1 MGREASC
8 TARVGAETE
17 EVAAL
22 LESTTV
28 VLRGAIKRKWDIAA
42 LLNLRVEG
50 GELRFDAGENGE
62 EAVALVLG
70 EKEAGKWLKKLQT
83 PPPTLAAKLG
93 VSADNPAL
101 LIGPTVG
108 TLDPALAEALAG
120 GITTNLREA
129 RMLVAV
135 LSNPSELPRMAEFH
149 ADMICK
155 TVWVVHPKG
164 PEASPSDTEVR
175 LAMRNWGYVDNKTSA
190 VSDKLTATRYVLTQ
204 PPAKKRVRNR

>member
-8 TARVGAETE
+8 TARVGAETAE
-17 EVAAL
+17 EATAL

-28 VLRGAIKRKWDIAA
+28 VLRGEIKRKWEIAA
-42 LLNLRVEG
+42 LQNLRVEG
-50 GELRFDAGENGE
+50 EELKFDAGD
-62 EAVALVLG
+62 EAVTLVLG
-70 EKEAGKWLKKLQT
+70 EKEAGRWLKKLQT

-93 VSADNPAL
+93 ISAENPAL

-108 TLDPALAEALAG
+108 ALDPALAEALAG
-120 GITTNLREA
+120 GITTNVREA

-135 LSNPSELPRMAEFH
+135 LSKASELPRMAEFH

-164 PEASPSDTEVR
+164 PDADPSDAEVR
-175 LAMRNWGYVDNKTSA
+175 TAMRGWGYVDNKSSA
-190 VSDKLTATRYVLTQ
+190 VSDRLTATRWVLTQ

>member
-8 TARVGAETE
+8 TARVGQEAAE
-17 EVAAL
+17 VDAL

-28 VLRGAIKRKWDIAA
+28 VLRGALKRRWDIAA
-42 LLNLRVEG
+42 LQNLSVEG
-50 GELRFDAGENGE
+50 EELRFDADGD
-62 EAVALVLG
+62 AVALVLG
-70 EKEAGKWLKKLQT
+70 EKEAQRWLKKLQT

-93 VSADNPAL
+93 VSAENPAL

-120 GITTNLREA
+120 GITTNVREA

-135 LSNPSELPRMAEFH
+135 LSKPSELERMAEFH
-149 ADMICK
+149 ATMICK
-155 TVWVVHPKG
+155 TVWVVYPKG
-164 PEASPSDTEVR
+164 PGASPSEAEVR
-175 LAMRNWGYVDNKTSA
+175 TAMRGWGYVDNKTSA

>member
-1 MGREASC
+1 MGREAAC
-8 TARVGAETE
+8 TARVGTETAEVT
-17 EVAAL
+17 AL

-28 VLRGAIKRKWDIAA
+28 VLRGAIRRKWEIAA
-42 LLNLRVEG
+42 LQNLRVEG
-50 GELRFDAGENGE
+50 EELRFEVGD
-62 EAVALVLG
+62 EAAALVLG

-108 TLDPALAEALAG
+108 SLDPALAEALAG
-120 GITTNLREA
+120 GITTNMREA

-135 LSNPSELPRMAEFH
+135 LSNSSELPRMAEFH

-164 PEASPSDTEVR
+164 PGANPSDAEVR
-175 LAMRNWGYVDNKTSA
+175 SAMRGWGYVDNKTSA
-190 VSDKLTATRYVLTQ
+190 VSDRLTATRYVLTT

>member
-1 MGREASC
+1 MGREARC
-8 TARVGAETE
+8 TARVGDQSAEVT
-17 EVAAL
+17 AL

-28 VLRGAIKRKWDIAA
+28 VLRGDLKHKWDIAT
-42 LLNLRVEG
+42 LQNLRVDDG
-50 GELRFDAGENGE
+50 ALRFEAGDD
-62 EAVALVLG
+62 AVALQLG
-70 EKEAGKWLKKLQT
+70 EPEAGKWLKKLQT

-93 VSADNPAL
+93 VSAANPAL

-135 LSNPSELPRMAEFH
+135 ISKPGELQRMADFH

-164 PEASPSDTEVR
+164 PGANPSDADVR
-175 LAMRNWGYVDNKTSA
+175 LELRARGYVDNKTSA
-190 VSDKLTATRYVLTQ
+190 VSDKLTATRYVLSE

>member
-1 MGREASC
+1 MGREARC
-8 TARVGAETE
+8 TAQIGTQAADVT
-17 EVAAL
+17 AL

-28 VLRGAIKRKWDIAA
+28 VLRGELKCKWDISS
-42 LLNLRVEG
+42 LQNLRVEAG
-50 GELRFDAGENGE
+50 GALRFEAGDDA
-62 EAVALVLG
+62 VTLQLG
-70 EKEAGKWLKKLQT
+70 EPEAGKWLKKLQT

-93 VSADNPAL
+93 VSAASPAL

-120 GITTNLREA
+120 CITTNVREA

-135 LSNPSELPRMAEFH
+135 ISKRDELARMADFH

-155 TVWVVHPKG
+155 TVWVVHAKG
-164 PEASPSDTEVR
+164 PGANPSDSDVR
-175 LAMRNWGYVDNKTSA
+175 LELRARGYVDNKTTA
-190 VSDKLTATRYVLTQ
+190 VSERLTATRYVLSE

>member
-1 MGREASC
+1 MGREALC
-8 TARVGAETE
+8 TARVGNETAE
-17 EVAAL
+17 VNAL

-28 VLRGAIKRKWDIAA
+28 VLRGALKRKWEIAA
-42 LLNLRVEG
+42 LQNLRVEG
-50 GELRFDAGENGE
+50 EELRFEIGE

-108 TLDPALAEALAG
+108 SLDPALAEALAG
-120 GITTNLREA
+120 SITTNVREA

-135 LSNPSELPRMAEFH
+135 LSQASELPRMAEFH

-164 PEASPSDTEVR
+164 PEADPSDAVVR
-175 LAMRNWGYVDNKTSA
+175 IAMRGWGYVDNKTSA
-190 VSDKLTATRYVLTQ
+190 VSDRLTATRWVRSE
-204 PPAKKRVRNR
+204 PPAPAKKRVRNR

>member
-1 MGREASC
+1 MGREALC
-8 TARVGAETE
+8 TARVGSETE
-17 EVAAL
+17 EVNAL

-28 VLRGAIKRKWDIAA
+28 VLRGAIKRKWEIAA
-42 LLNLRVEG
+42 LQNLRVDGE
-50 GELRFDAGENGE
+50 ELRFEIGE

-135 LSNPSELPRMAEFH
+135 LSQASELPRMAEFH

-164 PEASPSDTEVR
+164 PDADPSDAVVR
-175 LAMRNWGYVDNKTSA
+175 IAMRGWGYVDNKTSA
-190 VSDKLTATRYVLTQ
+190 VSAALTATRWVRSE
-204 PPAKKRVRNR
+204 PPPPKKRVRNR